1 MGKYLG
7 DDDKTAQFEAL
18 AMPHLDAAYNLARW
32 LTRDPHAADDLVQDA
47 YLRAFRFVD
56 SFRGGD
62 ARAWLL
68 TIVRN
73 TYYSTLRDTHH
84 ERADVSFEEDEH
96 GAADIGDGAAD
107 SRSGGDP
114 ARIAASRDL
123 DRTVNQALDRLPR
136 AFREVLVMKEMDDL
150 SYKQIAQ
157 VVNVPIGTVMSR
169 LARARKQLLSLL
181 TRDQAGDQD
190 GL

>member
-18 AMPHLDAAYNLARW
+18 AMPHIDAAYNLARW

-47 YLRAFRFVD
+47 YLRAFRFLD

-73 TYYSTLRDTHH
+73 TYYTALRDGRH
-84 ERADVSFEEDEH
+84 EKGDVSFEEDQH
-96 GAADIGDGAAD
+96 GAADVDGSD

-114 ARIAASRDL
+114 ARIAARRDL
-123 DRTVNQALDRLPR
+123 DRSVNQALDRLPR

-157 VVNVPIGTVMSR
+157 VVDVPIGTVMSR
-169 LARARKQLLSLL
+169 LARARKLLLSLL
-181 TRDQAGDQD
+181 TRDQAGEQD

>member
-1 MGKYLG
+1 MGMYLG
-7 DDDKTAQFEAL
+7 DDDKTARFEAL

-32 LTRDPHAADDLVQDA
+32 LTRDPHDADDLVQNA
-47 YLRAFRFVD
+47 YLRAFRFAD

-73 TYYSTLRDTHH
+73 TYYTALRDGRH
-84 ERADVSFEEDEH
+84 EQSDVSFEEELH
-96 GAADIGDGAAD
+96 GDSDAADAETRA
-107 SRSGGDP
+107 SMDP
-114 ARIAASRDL
+114 AQILASRDL
-123 DRTVNQALDRLPR
+123 GKSVNQALGQLPQ

-157 VVNVPIGTVMSR
+157 AVDVPIGTVMSR
-169 LARARKQLLSLL
+169 LARARKLLLAYL
-181 TRDQAGDQD
+181 TQDRAGE
-190 GL
+190 